1 MAIDLFSS
9 SDEGAVIS
17 EINVTPLVDVMLV
30 LLIVF
35 MVTLPVI
42 YDVARIQ
49 VPHASSQ
56 REDLRSAHV
65 DLAITAT
72 GEIRW
77 NGEALDDS
85 AVAERLAAAAKIV
98 PQPEMRLAADRD
110 VRYERVA
117 RLLSAAQSAGLSK
130 VGFVTDPH
138 AK

>member
-17 EINVTPLVDVMLV
+17 EINMTPLVDVMLV

-42 YDVARIQ
+42 HDVARIQ

-56 REDLRSAHV
+56 REDLRSAPV
-65 DLAITAT
+65 DVAINAT

-85 AVAERLAAAAKIV
+85 AVAERLAAAKTF
-98 PQPEMRLAADRD
+98 AA
-110 VRYERVA
+110 
-117 RLLSAAQSAGLSK
+117 LMW
-130 VGFVTDPH
+130 T
-138 AK
+138 